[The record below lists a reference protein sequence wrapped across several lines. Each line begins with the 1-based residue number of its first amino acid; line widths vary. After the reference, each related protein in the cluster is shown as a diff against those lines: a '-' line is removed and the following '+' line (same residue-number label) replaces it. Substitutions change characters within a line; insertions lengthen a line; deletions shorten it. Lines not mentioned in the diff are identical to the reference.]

1 MDKLAKK
8 PGVVAHSFNSI
19 IWETEAEVQG
29 QRESYCE
36 TLSIDETGK
45 EYQISQCLEYDEPG
59 VRVLQRS

>member
-29 QRESYCE
+29 QRELYCE
-36 TLSIDETGK
+36 TVSNPKHETGK
-45 EYQISQCLEYDEPG
+45 ECQISQCLECDEPG
-59 VRVLQRS
+59 VRVL